1 LWKLRETSPF
11 KVDKFEDNPNA
22 YALRKEIEKCIQY
35 LYNKRNLLLYGP
47 RGIGK
52 SSLGI
57 QLQKML
63 MGDKRL
69 LERCN
74 IDCEFPKYLSIRIP
88 CDKEDNLSQIAYNIL
103 FYLEEAYNEKFKS
116 IEYKDKKASIKVN
129 FGILQAGI
137 EAKIDSP
144 KYSPTAIATV
154 LTSELSKI
162 IKIITSSGKYY
173 GINVMIDEL
182 DYLSPDINFAHFIKN
197 VHEILSQKISK
208 NIFFILAGNTGIY
221 NRLHSADPSISRIVK
236 TIKIPILEATELE
249 YILDYASVNWKPP
262 FKIEDKG
269 KDLIVSLSSGFP
281 HIPHLIGDESFII
294 MRNELNMTFED
305 VKIGIENVLK
315 SDKKEQYLDILKNEM
330 TEEEREL
337 IIAITRYKSKVDN
350 TLPKKIPIEWIK
362 IEFGEKS
369 KNDIS
374 TESILASLVKGGY
387 IKKNSERTHYFFNE
401 ELFRI
406 FISLARIEREEALIK
421 REEKIERRKK
431 ENIADEQLLNDI
443 ISGKL
448 DRDVD
453 LTKEER
459 EKAIKKV
466 HSEIIHSRYTT
477 EWQENEEYNL

>member
-1 LWKLRETSPF
+1 MH
-11 KVDKFEDNPNA
+11 
-22 YALRKEIEKCIQY
+22 

-63 MGDKRL
+63 MGNKRL
-69 LERCN
+69 LERCK
-74 IDCEFPKYLSIRIP
+74 IDCEFPKYLSVRIP

-103 FYLEEAYNEKFKS
+103 FYLEEEYNKMFKT
-116 IEYKDKKASIKVN
+116 IEYKEKKASIKVN

-144 KYSPTAIATV
+144 KYSATAIATV

-162 IKIITSSGKYY
+162 FKIITSSDNYY
-173 GINVMIDEL
+173 GINIMIDEL
-182 DYLSPDINFAHFIKN
+182 DCLSPDINFAHFIKN
-197 VHEILSQKISK
+197 VHEILSQKISE

-249 YILDYASVNWKPP
+249 YILDYAGATWKPP
-262 FKIEDKG
+262 FIIEDKG

-294 MRNELNMTFED
+294 MRNESYMTFED

-337 IIAITRYKSKVDN
+337 IIAITKYKSKVDN
-350 TLPKKIPIEWIK
+350 TLPKEILIEWIK
-362 IEFGEKS
+362 VEFGEKS
-369 KNDIS
+369 TNNVS
-374 TESILASLVKGGY
+374 TESILVSLVRKGY
-387 IKKNSERTHYFFNE
+387 IKKNIKGTHYLFNE
-401 ELFRI
+401 ELFRV

-421 REEKIERRKK
+421 REEKIERGKN
-431 ENIADEQLLNDI
+431 EDIASDQLLNDI

-448 DRDVD
+448 DLDTN
-453 LTKEER
+453 LTKEEK
-459 EKAIKKV
+459 EEAIKKV